1 MTLKLKKYSKISFSF
16 SLSRNKYIH
25 LLNSRVN
32 KNDNLQYCKVMAL
45 QSFND
50 RKEKRKE
57 KCTKNY
63 FFGNFLFFDK
73 ILLLPFEYDVH
84 KL

>member
-1 MTLKLKKYSKISFSF
+1 MILKLKKYSKISFSF
-16 SLSRNKYIH
+16 RLSGNKYIH

-57 KCTKNY
+57 KCTKR
-63 FFGNFLFFDK
+63 FSSIVHAF
-73 ILLLPFEYDVH
+73 ILTFSCY
-84 KL
+84 KS